1 MRLEILKRPEPS
13 RLMIVGAPL
22 LAILLTLITGAII
35 FIALGKDPLYGL
47 YVFYVEPL
55 TALWTLEE
63 LAVKAVPLVLIALGL
78 SLCYRANAWNIGAEG
93 QFTLGAIT
101 GAIIPVYFP
110 EWNSWLVLPLMLLLG
125 AAGGMLWASIPAYLR
140 VKFGASEILTSL
152 MLVYVAQH
160 FLDWLLRGPF
170 RNPNGFNYG
179 ETRIFQEAA
188 RVPILIPDTRV
199 RIGLLIALV
208 AVPLIW
214 FLLRRTFAGFAVDV
228 VGEAPRAAR
237 FGGFSR
243 NRVILG
249 TFMASGAL
257 AGLAGILEAAGPLG
271 QLKPV
276 LSPGYGFTAIIVAFV
291 GRLNPVA
298 IVFAGVLVALSYLG
312 GEAAQISLRLSEKMA
327 RVFQGVLLFYVLAC
341 NTLVH
346 NRIRLVR
353 SPRSAPVAGGEVTA
367 PAEVS
372 HGNS

>member
-1 MRLEILKRPEPS
+1 MRIEILRRQRQS
-13 RLMIVGAPL
+13 RLMAFASPI
-22 LAILLTLITGAII
+22 LAILLTLATGAVV
-35 FIALGKDPLYGL
+35 FWALGKDPVYGL

-55 TALWTLEE
+55 TQLWTLEE
-63 LAVKAVPLVLIALGL
+63 LTVKAVPLILIALGL

-110 EWNSWLVLPLMLLLG
+110 EWNSWLVLPLMLILG
-125 AAGGMLWASIPAYLR
+125 AAGGLFYAAIPAFLR
-140 VKFGASEILTSL
+140 VRFGASEILTSL

-160 FLDWLLRGPF
+160 LLDWLLRGPF
-170 RNPNGFNYG
+170 RNPNGFNYA

-188 RVPILIPDTRV
+188 RVPLLIPDTRV
-199 RIGLLIALV
+199 RIGVVIALV
-208 AVPLIW
+208 AVPVIW
-214 FLLRRTFAGFAVDV
+214 FVLRRTLSGFAVAV

-243 NRVILG
+243 NRVIMG

-271 QLKPV
+271 QLKPA

-298 IVFAGVLVALSYLG
+298 IVFAGLLIALSYLG

-327 RVFQGVLLFYVLAC
+327 RVFQGMLLFYVLAC
-341 NTLVH
+341 NTLIE
-346 NRIRLVR
+346 NRIRIVR
-353 SPRSAPVAGGEVTA
+353 TPRAKPVEVA
-367 PAEVS
+367 
-372 HGNS
+372 HGSG